1 MAIDK
6 IDFYY
11 QAVKRI
17 CGNLDIESALWNFLR
32 YLRTVIPVTGM
43 NLHLFAP
50 DLAYTRIIADANLE
64 KYKKMDRII
73 DLPENA
79 RNKIAEDWSKMKEVM
94 IINTP
99 GLYPVIRSMP
109 SIRGEADASIMV
121 MSLEMEGER
130 LGGLTVFFHGKFQYT
145 REHADMLSWLHDP
158 FAIALSNAI
167 KHEEVLKLKN
177 MLVDD
182 NKYLS
187 RELLRIS
194 GDKIIGRN
202 NGLKRVMNKVHQVA
216 MLNSP
221 VLLLGET
228 GVGKEVIANA
238 IHFASNRKDGPFIK
252 VNCGAIPESLMDSEL
267 FGHEKGAFTGAV
279 KQKRGR
285 FERAHKGTIL
295 LDEIGELTSQ
305 AQVRLLRVIHEKE
318 INRVGG
324 ANPIKIDIRI
334 IAATNRDL
342 QDMVVSKDFRKDL
355 WFRLNVFPITLP
367 PLRRRKQDIPNLVR
381 NFVERKSSELG
392 FQKLPMYSKEAL
404 SNLMA
409 YNWPGNVRELEN
421 IVERALI
428 RYRGQNENGPLKF
441 ETITLPQQKRKK
453 DVPSDLEAD
462 LPKLD
467 ELTTR
472 YIRKVLKL
480 TKGRL
485 EGPHGAAR
493 ILDIH
498 PNTLRN
504 RMKKLGI
511 KAKLYRQCPSRNG

>member
-1 MAIDK
+1 MTIDK

-17 CGNLDIESALWNFLR
+17 CGNLDIESALWNFLQ
-32 YLRTVIPVTGM
+32 YLQTVIPVTGM

-50 DLAYTRIIADANLE
+50 DLGYTRIIANATLE

-79 RNKIAEDWSKMKEVM
+79 RKKIAEDWSKMKEVM

-109 SIRGEADASIMV
+109 NIRGKSDASIMV

-130 LGGLTVFFHGKFQYT
+130 LGGLTVFSHGKFQYT

-158 FAIALSNAI
+158 FAIALSNAL

-194 GDKIIGRN
+194 GDKIIGQN
-202 NGLKRVMNKVHQVA
+202 NGLKTAMNKVHQVA
-216 MLNSP
+216 RLNSP

-295 LDEIGELTSQ
+295 LDEIGELTFQ
-305 AQVRLLRVIHEKE
+305 AQVRLLRVIQEKE

-324 ANPIKIDIRI
+324 TNPINIDIRI

-355 WFRLNVFPITLP
+355 WFRLNVFPITIP
-367 PLRRRKQDIPNLVR
+367 PLRERKEDLPNLVR
-381 NFVERKSSELG
+381 HFVERKSSELG
-392 FQKLPMYSKEAL
+392 FQELPLYSKTSL
-404 SNLMA
+404 NNLMS

-421 IVERALI
+421 MVERALI
-428 RYRGQNENGPLKF
+428 QNRGQNEKGPLRF
-441 ETITLPQQKRKK
+441 EISALPEQKREKEALP
-453 DVPSDLEAD
+453 DFDAD

-467 ELTTR
+467 ELASR

-480 TKGRL
+480 TNGRL

-511 KAKLYRQCPSRNG
+511 PFGRNRKQ